1 MNVRLH
7 IERLILDGFDLPPL
21 SRGEL
26 RAALEQELTHL
37 IAAGG
42 LAPALAQGAA
52 LPALGAP
59 QISMPQGG
67 GDGAQLGTAIARSLY
82 GGLGGGVR

>member
-1 MNVRLH
+1 MKVRLH
-7 IERLILDGFDLPPL
+7 IDRLVLDGFDLPPL

-26 RAALEQELTHL
+26 RAALEQELAHL

-42 LAPALAQGAA
+42 IAPTLAQGVA

-59 QISMPQGG
+59 QISAPQAG

-82 GGLGGGVR
+82 GGLGGGAR